1 MRQIMDNKKVC
12 SATETCYSGEDP
24 ISFKGHK
31 IMFCLKQMGSDLD
44 IKDGHSLERA
54 HFIS

>member
-31 IMFCLKQMGSDLD
+31 NMFCLKQMGSDLD